1 MMNKINFRCLFLLT
15 WFAALSTK
23 AQVSSENYILT
34 TERISDT
41 QVLSTTVYYDGLGR
55 PFEMVE
61 QKKTPDGANLIHL
74 QEYDGLGRDW
84 KTWLP
89 VKGTD
94 DFLSI
99 SAAHSQ
105 GNNQYR
111 DSHAFSLKEYDESP
125 LNRINT
131 VEGVGAEW
139 TSHPVK
145 KDNLV
150 NTSKYPLNCKYYRV
164 SMQGQLQDKGYY
176 PEGRLYVT
184 KTTDENGNESY
195 EFKNIA
201 GNVILKRTICSIDEA
216 ADTYYIYDYRG
227 NLAFVL
233 PPNYQEEPSLD
244 LYAYQY
250 KYDGQGNCTW
260 KKLPGCEPIYMK
272 YDLSG
277 RMIFLQDGNLRK
289 QGLWEFYVY
298 DKLGRLAVQGT
309 TASTSDVSKIHVYA
323 LYTGAGILDGYQLNG
338 TTITAK
344 SLLITNFYD
353 DYTFIEKQNASEQSI
368 LHLNAAQALD
378 AAFPS
383 NSTPNAKGFLTG
395 KKVYTSDGTNRHE
408 ISSMYYG
415 LKGRVVQ
422 THSSNLLGGSEHF
435 YTSYNYIGSPLET
448 KHIHSASG
456 KKAIQE
462 CYEYA
467 YDHAGRQTM
476 VSYAING
483 SAKRVL
489 STTEYDDYGRIA
501 KQTLLGKECINNSY
515 NIRSWKTEISSTNF
529 TQTLAYNKAN
539 GFVIPGTAQ
548 YNGNISAMSWKTG
561 NNIEKGYKFSYNRQD
576 MLTDADY
583 EEGEFLSDNIG
594 HYDESRSYD
603 KMGNILSLIRY
614 GLRDDNKYGLIDNLS
629 YDYNGNQLTKVDDTV
644 SGPYY
649 AGAFHFVDGTKEATE
664 YSYDANGN
672 MVKDK
677 NKGISSISYDI
688 NNLPQKILYNDGRKA
703 SYVYDA
709 EENKHSVQYTLTAMT
724 NTLPQMPVMQSAD
737 AASANAVNGQKVI
750 NYCGNIIYDGD
761 ETIVLNDV
769 GYAKYDKGGNLSF
782 HYYLKDHLGDN
793 RVVVNES
800 GAIEQINDYYPTGA
814 LMGSS
819 TNGDVQRYKYN
830 GKELDRMNGLDW
842 HDYGARNYDAALGI
856 WRSQDNLQEIHP
868 DIGSYLYVYNNPMRM
883 ADPDG
888 QDGRDRTIGR
898 IIGAVTNVIPF
909 TGGLRDTYTPTDPED
924 YNYSLRQSDE
934 TASRLGL
941 SFTNWGGIATV
952 FGSAV
957 AAAGTTAIMVT
968 AGTSAT
974 VAAPITVIGK
984 TITKAGL
991 ATSTAGYVMMAN
1003 SNSNKAQGYNRGK
1016 KSNVSSGNKNS
1027 PHANQKRKEVNRQK
1041 YEQLKER
1048 TKQLHSKT
1056 SKTKEEVAE
1065 YNKAKKQLKHLQ
1077 RIKDNK
1083 GENHSR
1089 NQKGN
1094 R

>member
-1 MMNKINFRCLFLLT
+1 MIGKVKIRCLFLLA
-15 WFAALSTK
+15 WLAALSTK

-41 QVLSTTVYYDGLGR
+41 QVLSTTEYYDGLGR

-61 QKKTPDGANLIHL
+61 QKKTPDGANLIYL
-74 QEYDGLGRDW
+74 KEYDGLGRDW
-84 KTWLP
+84 KIWLP
-89 VKGTD
+89 VKD
-94 DFLSI
+94 ASDFLSI
-99 SAAHSQ
+99 SAARSQ

-111 DSHAFSLKEYDESP
+111 DSHAFSLTVYDGSP

-145 KDNLV
+145 KDYLV

-289 QGLWEFYVY
+289 KGLWEFYVY

-338 TTITAK
+338 TTFTAK

-383 NSTPNAKGFLTG
+383 NSSPNAKGFLTG

-435 YTSYNYIGSPLET
+435 YTSYNYIGSPLKT

-483 SAKRVL
+483 SVKRVL

-515 NIRSWKTEISSTNF
+515 NIRSWKTEISSKNF
-529 TQTLAYNKAN
+529 TQTLVYNKAN

-672 MVKDK
+672 MVMDK

-688 NNLPQKILYNDGRKA
+688 NNLPQKIIYNDGRKA

-709 EENKHSVQYTLTAMT
+709 EGNKHSVLYTLTAMT

-761 ETIVLNDV
+761 ETMVLNDG

-800 GAIEQINDYYPTGA
+800 GVIEQTNDYYPTGA

-842 HDYGARNYDAALGI
+842 HDYGARNYDAAIVI
-856 WRSQDNLQEIHP
+856 WNTLDKLAEKDYSHVPYVYCGNNPTRYLDIKGLEKLDALSQKDRNYKRLEPEIKNFKDDPNVINIWAHGYDNGNSIILNKEVVDNAEKFEKFLESNSFIWKTREGNAPITIVLHSCSASKFAKAISNSKKFDNVIIIAP
-868 DIGSYLYVYNNPMRM
+868 TTPVNVLTKKNTKSYLGSYLENN
-883 ADPDG
+883 
-888 QDGRDRTIGR
+888 
-898 IIGAVTNVIPF
+898 
-909 TGGLRDTYTPTDPED
+909 
-924 YNYSLRQSDE
+924 
-934 TASRLGL
+934 
-941 SFTNWGGIATV
+941 GIWK
-952 FGSAV
+952 SY
-957 AAAGTTAIMVT
+957 
-968 AGTSAT
+968 
-974 VAAPITVIGK
+974 
-984 TITKAGL
+984 KAGREIKSM
-991 ATSTAGYVMMAN
+991 TY
-1003 SNSNKAQGYNRGK
+1003 GK
-1016 KSNVSSGNKNS
+1016 HDYPGSIY
-1027 PHANQKRKEVNRQK
+1027 P
-1041 YEQLKER
+1041 
-1048 TKQLHSKT
+1048 
-1056 SKTKEEVAE
+1056 
-1065 YNKAKKQLKHLQ
+1065 
-1077 RIKDNK
+1077 RIKFNLIK
-1083 GENHSR
+1083 ELSNHI
-1089 NQKGN
+1089 NVWKK
-1094 R
+1094 